1 MFETEK
7 LNGKLLQNDEFEE
20 LAKQIDVYAEK
31 YKKQEYPKLII
42 GASEMPKFKNKVEK
56 DMMMRRLKDLVV
68 DDPIT
73 KHYDS
78 IRHQMVQNVDN
89 WIKSVLEK
97 LGCNTTDEKEMKYFI
112 ELNGLNLT
120 YMNIDNLGYVL
131 IIKRGSEWIDHYV
144 VSCEINIKEEE

>member
-20 LAKQIDVYAEK
+20 LAKQVDVNVEK
-31 YKKQEYPKLII
+31 YKNQEYAKFMF
-42 GASEMPKFKNKVEK
+42 ASSETPKFKNKIEK
-56 DMMMRRLKDLVV
+56 DRMMRRLENLVI

-73 KHYDS
+73 KFYDS
-78 IRHQMVQNVDN
+78 MKHQMVQNIDN

-97 LGCNTTDEKEMKYFI
+97 LGCDTTDEKEMKYFI
-112 ELNGLNLT
+112 ELNGLNLA
-120 YMNIDNLGYVL
+120 YMNIDNLGYAL

-144 VSCEINIKEEE
+144 VSYEINFKEEK